1 MTKLNIL
8 ITDRETNKRDEFDAT
23 GYLLIILDND
33 KINLTGRMDLKT
45 LAPILTKILLEKLI
59 K

>member
-1 MTKLNIL
+1 MAKLSIL
-8 ITDRETNKRDEFDAT
+8 VTDKETNKTVEHDTT
-23 GYLLIILDND
+23 GYLLILLDND

>member
-1 MTKLNIL
+1 MAKLNIL
-8 ITDRETNKRDEFDAT
+8 VADKETGKRDEYETT
-23 GYLLIILDND
+23 GFVLILLDND

-45 LAPILTKILLEKLI
+45 LAPMLTKILLEKLT